1 MNECLFGLPLLP
13 SHNYWKGPWNSHLYV
28 WLFFGNFTSN
38 YGNCKRKKVSKP
50 HFLGKIW
57 FIYNIS
63 KVVYNGFQRRFLN
76 CLESFVIRFLWKCLF
91 STSIL
96 QKVPIWENFSP
107 GIMNKNISISN
118 TADFSSLLSWLF
130 SMIFWLMM

>member
-1 MNECLFGLPLLP
+1 MSIWVALVAFSQLLEGSLKFAFVCLA
-13 SHNYWKGPWNSHLYV
+13 
-28 WLFFGNFTSN
+28 FFGNFTSN
-38 YGNCKRKKVSKP
+38 YWNCKRKKVSKP

-57 FIYNIS
+57 FIYNFS

-107 GIMNKNISISN
+107 GIINKNISTSN
-118 TADFSSLLSWLF
+118 TADFSSLSSWLF

>member
-1 MNECLFGLPLLP
+1 MNVYLGCPCCLLTTTGRVLEIRICM
-13 SHNYWKGPWNSHLYV
+13 SG
-28 WLFFGNFTSN
+28 FFFSNFTSN

-91 STSIL
+91 LTSIL

-107 GIMNKNISISN
+107 GIMNKNISTSN